1 VDTPAIFSA
10 ILGKFEQR
18 QQNRRAEA
26 RAMTISSTTG
36 LVSGIDYQ
44 SIIDKMTSLNE
55 RPITILENKQSDLQ
69 SVSDALGTVSS
80 VLTTLYDQVESM
92 LTEDDLN
99 STSASS
105 SDEDYLTVEADS
117 TASLG
122 SYSIEVTQLAKASRA
137 TASGLAEKT
146 STVAS
151 SSGNF
156 AITVADTTS
165 TYEVTATTTL
175 QDLADAIN
183 SDDDSLVKATIVDTG
198 DDTTPYTLVL
208 TSKTTGT
215 DNDIT
220 VSDND
225 TDLTFTTT
233 AGQNAKISIDDLTIT
248 RSTNT
253 FDDVVDGLTF
263 TAVAVTDDDSPV
275 TVSVSRDSSTLEE
288 SINSFVDDY
297 NAVMTQIESLTAY
310 DSSTETSGV
319 LGSVSAIRSLK
330 SALAK
335 MISTQVSNTESDYTS
350 LASIGL
356 TLDEDGVLSF
366 DSSSFEDALDDD
378 AAGVEAVFGRMGNSL
393 SSEVTFVSSTTSTA
407 SGSYALNVTTAAE
420 RATITAT
427 QTLTTDGLTSAEN
440 LTFTIGDTTD
450 DTSDTTFTVGL
461 DAGDTLDQIIVKLN
475 AAFAAQDVDYT
486 ATSDDGVLI
495 LQSDEYG
502 DEQTFSVTSDQDSS
516 TSGQLGI
523 GTTTITDTGVDVE
536 ATLGG
541 VSLKGDGQTLT
552 GLSDSKFEGLELT
565 VTSEEAMTTTVNLT
579 NGIANQMMN
588 YLDTY
593 LDSSTGII
601 TVKQDSLA
609 DSISSINDTIDSI
622 QTRVDAEAA
631 RMKKQFT
638 ALETTLAN
646 YSTIASYIT
655 AISSSTSSSDS

>member
-1 VDTPAIFSA
+1 
-10 ILGKFEQR
+10 
-18 QQNRRAEA
+18 
-26 RAMTISSTTG
+26 MTISSTTG